1 MYIVCL
7 VCGVLATFLLG
18 RGVGL
23 VFFSI
28 VDRLEERV
36 CVDS

>member
-7 VCGVLATFLLG
+7 VCGVLATFVLG

-23 VFFSI
+23 VRPV